1 MDQSD
6 LPTVRIH
13 DTKVELRNYIM
24 NDTITEENVLKFV
37 TAWSEARLKRHLK
50 SEKPPIKQDG
60 NVFTLVGEIFESVV
74 LDKSKDVLIEFY
86 APWCEECKKIDQV
99 FEELAKRLKKSNNLI
114 IAKMDSTK
122 NEIES
127 LEIEG
132 FPTIKFWP
140 ASNKDK
146 PIDYEDESRT
156 MDDFIKFLHKYASNK
171 IKESHDEL

>member
-1 MDQSD
+1 
-6 LPTVRIH
+6 
-13 DTKVELRNYIM
+13 
-24 NDTITEENVLKFV
+24 
-37 TAWSEARLKRHLK
+37 
-50 SEKPPIKQDG
+50 
-60 NVFTLVGEIFESVV
+60 
-74 LDKSKDVLIEFY
+74 
-86 APWCEECKKIDQV
+86 
-99 FEELAKRLKKSNNLI
+99 
-114 IAKMDSTK
+114 MDSTK